1 MRAGARSFLLI
12 TVAIPNV
19 SDNVNTVE
27 ARGNYV
33 GSGWAVQG
41 EVRGGLNTPSFWS
54 GNRGDLPSDGI
65 GCRLDFGLRRLLRNW
80 LKLAHAAGNVSLA
93 VDLRLGV
100 NFLRGGGSG
109 EIRLLKAGMTKI
121 PNKIRHIN
129 LQKRLLDVGSVRQ
142 MPRNRK

>member
-41 EVRGGLNTPSFWS
+41 EVRGGIKYP
-54 GNRGDLPSDGI
+54 
-65 GCRLDFGLRRLLRNW
+65 LL
-80 LKLAHAAGNVSLA
+80 L
-93 VDLRLGV
+93 
-100 NFLRGGGSG
+100 
-109 EIRLLKAGMTKI
+109 E
-121 PNKIRHIN
+121 
-129 LQKRLLDVGSVRQ
+129 
-142 MPRNRK
+142 RK